1 MPVNAAGRGA
11 VLNLANADGNIVLIE
26 LTHDDITTQRL
37 AMARSDV
44 VSTLGGG
51 SPVTF
56 TAYPFEI
63 SLPTDDKG
71 VPRGT
76 IRISNVA
83 SLVWQLVG
91 NLSTPPQMNIYRVLE
106 SDVDTIQDQF
116 LALDIRRVSAN
127 LLTVE
132 GEFGHENYAIEPYP
146 AARLIPP
153 LCPWVDYIG

>member
-1 MPVNAAGRGA
+1 MPANAAGRGA

-26 LTHDDITTQRL
+26 VTHDDITTQRL

-76 IRISNVA
+76 IRIS
-83 SLVWQLVG
+83 
-91 NLSTPPQMNIYRVLE
+91 RE
-106 SDVDTIQDQF
+106 
-116 LALDIRRVSAN
+116 
-127 LLTVE
+127 
-132 GEFGHENYAIEPYP
+132 P
-146 AARLIPP
+146 AAVAEMVVPVGEIWDGRWRVRGPDQPP
-153 LCPWVDYIG
+153 GASIATLGEAGLAQ